1 MVRRHHD
8 KAVFEVRKSKRAD
21 YYAILGCSRIASVP
35 EIKQAYKA
43 RCMEWHP
50 DKHAQGT
57 DEQKATA
64 EENFKAWG
72 GGY

>member
-1 MVRRHHD
+1 
-8 KAVFEVRKSKRAD
+8 
-21 YYAILGCSRIASVP
+21 
-35 EIKQAYKA
+35 
-43 RCMEWHP
+43 MEWHP